1 MNDETTQGLS
11 RIAIVDS
18 SERHQQSPRV
28 PVRMLDN
35 KIVVVIYKKNAAIC
49 KPLIWLIST
58 RLDRDLTANAVRPT
72 DPPDNDAHA

>member
-1 MNDETTQGLS
+1 MPMRT
-11 RIAIVDS
+11 
-18 SERHQQSPRV
+18 
-28 PVRMLDN
+28 LDN
-35 KIVVVIYKKNAAIC
+35 KIGVVIYEKNAAIC